1 MAAEG
6 HRVLYDREVP
16 FEIRN
21 QTDPHD
27 SAQEVGVSAARRPWA
42 AGLRIHVR
50 RMRAGVAAR
59 RLLQMQCACC
69 GGGAPMTRGGLG
81 VGRWARWRRSR

>member
-1 MAAEG
+1 MCDGLQRAGVAAEG

-27 SAQEVGVSAARRPWA
+27 SAQEVGVSAARRLWA
-42 AGLRIHVR
+42 AGLRMHVR
-50 RMRAGVAAR
+50 SVRASR
-59 RLLQMQCACC
+59 RAACC
-69 GGGAPMTRGGLG
+69 KCSTHATEAEHR
-81 VGRWARWRRSR
+81 

>member
-1 MAAEG
+1 MYVCILHVYIYIYILCIFAPHKPLDAAEG

-27 SAQEVGVSAARRPWA
+27 SAQEVCAIAVVQSKSSGI
-42 AGLRIHVR
+42 LI
-50 RMRAGVAAR
+50 
-59 RLLQMQCACC
+59 LL
-69 GGGAPMTRGGLG
+69 
-81 VGRWARWRRSR
+81 

>member
-1 MAAEG
+1 MYICYVFLHHTNALNTAEG

-27 SAQEVGVSAARRPWA
+27 SAQEVCAIAVVQSKSSGIVTASVL
-42 AGLRIHVR
+42 GLV
-50 RMRAGVAAR
+50 V
-59 RLLQMQCACC
+59 L
-69 GGGAPMTRGGLG
+69 
-81 VGRWARWRRSR
+81 